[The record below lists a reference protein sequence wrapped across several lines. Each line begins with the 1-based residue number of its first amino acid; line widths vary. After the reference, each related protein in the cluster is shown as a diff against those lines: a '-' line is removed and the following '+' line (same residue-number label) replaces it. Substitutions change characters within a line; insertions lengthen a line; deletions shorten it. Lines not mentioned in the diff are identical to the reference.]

1 MEKIIGLLTTDFR
14 LYHDLVKALKRRDL
28 TFMSLSFGDPIPPS
42 VGVVITSQS
51 EMEAID
57 FENKV
62 ACDDIGKAIAGSIRV
77 LNGKDRFEELIIG
90 IDPGAKPGIAV
101 VGDGIVLETRG
112 ASSPEE
118 VAELTKQVV
127 ACYPADFVGLRIGHG
142 DPTNRN
148 RIINSL
154 SPQEYDIE
162 IVNERGTTHRSDT
175 PDQEAAIGIAF
186 MRGHP
191 AKRKYA
197 ITPSPGEI
205 KDLQTRSRVKSKGKI
220 TISKSLAGK
229 VAKGEMTLEEAI
241 RRQEKAQ
248 D

>member
-1 MEKIIGLLTTDFR
+1 MEKVIGLLTTDFR

-28 TFMSLSFGDPIPPS
+28 AFMSLSFGDPIPPN
-42 VGVVITSQS
+42 VGVVITSEE
-51 EMEAID
+51 EMDDID
-57 FENKV
+57 FECKV
-62 ACDDIGKAIAGSIRV
+62 ACDDIGMAIAESIRV
-77 LNGKDRFEELIIG
+77 LKGKKRFEELIIG

-101 VGDGIVLETRG
+101 VGDGIVLETRR

-118 VAELTKQVV
+118 VADITKQVV
-127 ACYPADFVGLRIGHG
+127 ACYPADFVGLRVGHG

-154 SPQEYDIE
+154 SSQEYDIE
-162 IVNERGTTHRSDT
+162 IVDERGTTPRSDM

-191 AKRKYA
+191 AKRKYP

-205 KDLQTRSRVKSKGKI
+205 KDLQTRSRVRSKGKI

-229 VAKGEMTLEEAI
+229 VAKGEMTLDEAI
-241 RRQEKAQ
+241 KRQDKTQ
-248 D
+248 T

>member
-1 MEKIIGLLTTDFR
+1 MEKVIGLLTKDFR
-14 LYHDLVKALKRRDL
+14 LYHDLVRALKRRDL
-28 TFMSLSFGDPIPPS
+28 AFMSLSFEDDIPPN
-42 VGVVITSQS
+42 VGVIITTS
-51 EMEAID
+51 EEID
-57 FENKV
+57 DIVFESKV
-62 ACDDIGKAIAGSIRV
+62 ACKDIGMAIAESIRV
-77 LNGKDRFEELIIG
+77 LKGKERFEELVIG

-118 VAELTKQVV
+118 VAELTKDIV

-154 SPQEYDIE
+154 SSKEYQIE
-162 IVNERGTTHRSDT
+162 IVDERGTTPRSDT

-186 MRGHP
+186 IRGHP
-191 AKRKYA
+191 AKRKYS
-197 ITPSPGEI
+197 ISPSPGEI
-205 KDLQTRSRVKSKGKI
+205 KDLQTRSRVQSKGKI

-229 VAKGEMTLEEAI
+229 VAKGELTLDEAI
-241 RRQEKAQ
+241 KRQENAQ

>member
-1 MEKIIGLLTTDFR
+1 MEKVIGLLTTDFR

-28 TFMSLSFGDPIPPS
+28 TFMSLSFGDPIPPN
-42 VGVVITSQS
+42 VGVVITS
-51 EMEAID
+51 EEELENVD
-57 FENKV
+57 FEHKV
-62 ACDDIGKAIAGSIRV
+62 ACVDIGMAIAESTRI
-77 LNGKDRFEELIIG
+77 LKGKERFEDLIIG

-101 VGDGIVLETRG
+101 VGDGTVLETRG

-162 IVNERGTTHRSDT
+162 IVNERGTTQRSDT

-186 MRGHP
+186 MRGRP
-191 AKRKYA
+191 AKRNYP

-205 KDLQTRSRVKSKGKI
+205 KDLQTRSRVRSKGKI

-229 VAKGEMTLEEAI
+229 VAKGEITLDEAI
-241 RRQEKAQ
+241 TKQEKAQ
-248 D
+248 N

>member
-1 MEKIIGLLTTDFR
+1 MEKVIGLLTTDFR
-14 LYHDLVKALKRRDL
+14 VYHDLVKALKRRDL
-28 TFMSLSFGDPIPPS
+28 AFMSLSFGDPIPPN
-42 VGVVITSQS
+42 VGVVITSKK
-51 EMEAID
+51 EMDDVD
-57 FENKV
+57 FEFKV
-62 ACDDIGKAIAGSIRV
+62 ACDDIGMAIAESIRV
-77 LNGKDRFEELIIG
+77 LKGKRRFEELIIG

-118 VAELTKQVV
+118 VADITKQVV
-127 ACYPADFVGLRIGHG
+127 ACYPADFIGLRIGHG

-154 SPQEYDIE
+154 SSQELEIE
-162 IVNERGTTHRSDT
+162 IVDERGTTPRSDL

-191 AKRKYA
+191 AKKKYQ

-205 KDLQTRSRVKSKGKI
+205 KDLQTRSRVRSKGNI

-229 VAKGEMTLEEAI
+229 VAKGEMTLDEAI
-241 RRQEKAQ
+241 RRQERAQ
-248 D
+248 E

>member
-1 MEKIIGLLTTDFR
+1 MEKVIGLLTTDFR

-28 TFMSLSFGDPIPPS
+28 AFMSLSFGDPIPPN
-42 VGVVITSQS
+42 VGVVITSEE
-51 EMEAID
+51 EMDDID
-57 FENKV
+57 FECKV
-62 ACDDIGKAIAGSIRV
+62 ACDDIGMAIAESIRV
-77 LNGKDRFEELIIG
+77 LKGKKRFEELIIG

-101 VGDGIVLETRG
+101 VGDGIVLETRR

-118 VAELTKQVV
+118 VADITKQVV
-127 ACYPADFVGLRIGHG
+127 ACYPADFVGLRVGHG

-154 SPQEYDIE
+154 SSQEYDIE
-162 IVNERGTTHRSDT
+162 IVDERGTTPRSDM

-191 AKRKYA
+191 AKRKYP

-205 KDLQTRSRVKSKGKI
+205 KDLQTRSRVRSKGKI

-229 VAKGEMTLEEAI
+229 VAKGEMTLDEAI
-241 RRQEKAQ
+241 KRQDKTQ
-248 D
+248 N

>member
-1 MEKIIGLLTTDFR
+1 MEKVIGLLTKDFR
-14 LYHDLVKALKRRDL
+14 LYHDLVRALKRRDL
-28 TFMSLSFGDPIPPS
+28 AFMSLSFEDDIPPN
-42 VGVVITSQS
+42 VGVIITTS
-51 EMEAID
+51 EEID
-57 FENKV
+57 DIVFESKV
-62 ACDDIGKAIAGSIRV
+62 ACKDVGMAIAESIRV
-77 LNGKDRFEELIIG
+77 LKGKERFEELVIG

-118 VAELTKQVV
+118 VAELTKDIV

-154 SPQEYDIE
+154 SSKEYQIE
-162 IVNERGTTHRSDT
+162 IVDERGTTPRSDT

-186 MRGHP
+186 IRGHP
-191 AKRKYA
+191 AKRKYS
-197 ITPSPGEI
+197 ISPSPGEI
-205 KDLQTRSRVKSKGKI
+205 KDLQTRSRVQSKGKI

-229 VAKGEMTLEEAI
+229 VAKGELTLDEAI
-241 RRQEKAQ
+241 KRQENAQ